1 MYTGPVHL
9 AVTEEHAA
17 CLGMLA
23 LPPLEIMIIVV
34 VVIIIVVMM
43 IITIMMMTL
52 SSS

>member
-1 MYTGPVHL
+1 MYTGPVRL

-34 VVIIIVVMM
+34 VIIVVIM
-43 IITIMMMTL
+43 IIKVMMMTL